1 MNLPLGS
8 PEAMSAQPS
17 LYEPDEQEEPENWL
31 MESVER
37 RLKINQKPHR
47 YALTNPNPI
56 DE

>member
-1 MNLPLGS
+1 MN
-8 PEAMSAQPS
+8 AQPS
-17 LYEPDEQEEPENWL
+17 LYETDEQEESESWL

-37 RLKINQKPHR
+37 RLKINQNPNR